1 MLPVWQEEL
10 DPLVKSGKLKVV
22 GIVQEQHPAR
32 TRLYAQWREL
42 SWPILVDSLNL
53 LELKAVP
60 IPVAI
65 DEHGIVRHFGDDPRP
80 YIEAFLS
87 DDFAAP
93 AEPGPRAPVA
103 VDLDALR
110 EEAESSGTS
119 GAWRALGDAHVLA
132 GDALLLDIA
141 VDAYRRAVAI
151 DPSDGRSQ
159 FRLGVALRKRYESS
173 SRKPGD
179 AQAAVDAWGASLA
192 IDPNQY
198 IWRRRIQQYGPR
210 LDKPYN
216 FYYWVEKAREEIAA
230 RGETPV
236 PLPVE
241 PSGSELAP
249 PARSGEGTA
258 SGTVDALPN
267 RDPHGKIARDDA
279 GMIQID
285 SFLAPASVRPG
296 SPVRV
301 RVEFRVDPRRKPY
314 WNNEAGDLAAWFSF
328 PEDWSIGEASL
339 SYPNPTEPE
348 TQEPRFIDFEVTPPA
363 SATSGTVDIP
373 GYALYYVCENRGG
386 RCALL
391 RNDLSIT
398 VTIDESAPPLK

>member
-1 MLPVWQEEL
+1 MWQEKL
-10 DPLVKSGKLKVV
+10 DPLVKSGKLTVV

-32 TRLYAQWREL
+32 AQLYAQWREL

-65 DEHGIVRHFGDDPRP
+65 DEHGIVRHFGDDPLR
-80 YIEAFLS
+80 YLEAFLT
-87 DDFAAP
+87 DDAAAP
-93 AEPGPRAPVA
+93 AAPGPRAPAA
-103 VDLDALR
+103 VNIDALR

-119 GAWRALGDAHVLA
+119 EAWRSLGDACVLA
-132 GDALLLDIA
+132 GEALLLDIA
-141 VDAYRRAVAI
+141 VDAYERAI
-151 DPSDGRSQ
+151 TLNPSDGRSQ
-159 FRLGVALRKRYESS
+159 FRLGVALRKRYESA

-179 AQAAVDAWGASLA
+179 AQAAVDAWGAALA

-210 LDKPYN
+210 LEKPYN
-216 FYYWVEKAREEIAA
+216 FYYWVEEARKEIAA

-241 PSGSELAP
+241 PSGSELATP
-249 PARSGEGTA
+249 VRSETEGKRWR
-258 SGTVDALPN
+258 VDAWPN
-267 RDPHGKIARDDA
+267 RDPQGKIARDDS

-285 SFLAPASVRPG
+285 SVLAPSSVRPG
-296 SPVRV
+296 SPARV
-301 RVEFRVDPRRKPY
+301 RVEFWVDPRRKPY
-314 WNNEAGDLAAWFSF
+314 WNNEADDLTAWFDF
-328 PEDWSIGEASL
+328 PEGWSIGEASL
-339 SYPNPTEPE
+339 SFPNPEEPE

-363 SATSGTVDIP
+363 SVKSGEVDIP

-391 RNDLSIT
+391 RKDLSII
-398 VTIDESAPPLK
+398 VTIDEGATPLK